1 MGLLNLALGQLLGI
15 FLPIAGL
22 LVALYFYDRSRRR
35 VLVSTLRF
43 WPRRPAPAV
52 RQRHKRIQ
60 HPLSLLL
67 QLVALLL
74 LLLAIADPRPNVAG
88 LAARQR
94 VVLLDTSAATALTDG
109 DGRLLMDEARA
120 LALAYLDSIPAADR
134 VLLIEA
140 DGAPS
145 VRVPFTTDR
154 ERLRD
159 AILSAE
165 PGWTALDLRAAFDL
179 AAGTLRLALRAAGE
193 RLPAGSGRSE
203 VVYIG
208 PGRLSGQPA
217 PSADLPQVRYLE
229 TGAPSDSLG
238 LLAFRATAETAQAGQ
253 WDVELVVRNYGQE
266 DSRFRVDF
274 FFDEKLLGHR
284 ELAVPAGGDSDL
296 RFTLHTKRPGRLVA
310 RSAEGDEFEGNNEA
324 AIEIPRLRRT
334 SLQVVGGS
342 EQAFEPLLASG
353 AHVDPSF
360 VDSSDDL
367 TDDAIHVWASGGDA
381 EDSRR
386 AIYLAPPG
394 TASPVAASRSVRD
407 LPIDE
412 WSPSHP
418 LAHGVRDRDLMPRRA
433 RVFETR
439 EGDEIIART
448 SEGPVVLARTNGD
461 RRMVAFGFDLA
472 GESVR
477 GRLAAPLLFA
487 NAVSWL
493 DSGAFRSESVEARAP
508 GAVEIKAPNSSPDQ
522 IAVRASNGASVP
534 WVLTEG
540 SLRFYAGRRGT
551 YRVSTADRDV
561 TLFLSQPQIATASWA
576 PPEHV
581 ARDLPASRGGG
592 GEPWLPWPWLASLAA
607 AILLF
612 DWIRFGRGRRL
623 SSEAFSVSDVGA
635 GEGLP

>member
-67 QLVALLL
+67 QLVALML
-74 LLLAIADPRPNVAG
+74 LLLAIADLRPNSTGV
-88 LAARQR
+88 AARQR
-94 VVLLDTSAATALTDG
+94 IVLFDTSAATALAG
-109 DGRLLMDEARA
+109 GQGRLLIDEVKA

-145 VRVPFTTDR
+145 VRVPFTPNR
-154 ERLRD
+154 QRLRD
-159 AILSAE
+159 AILAAE
-165 PGWTALDLRAAFDL
+165 PGWTALDLGAAFDL
-179 AAGTLRLALRAAGE
+179 AAGTLRLALRAGGE
-193 RLPAGSGRSE
+193 RLPEGSGGSE

-208 PGRLSGQPA
+208 PGRLSRQPA
-217 PSADLPQVRYLE
+217 HSGELPRIRYLE

-238 LLAFRATAETAQAGQ
+238 LLAFRATADTAEPGQ
-253 WDVELVVRNYGQE
+253 WDVELVTRNYGQD

-284 ELAVPAGGDSDL
+284 ELAVPAGGDSEL
-296 RFTLHTKRPGRLVA
+296 RFTLRTKRPGRLVA
-310 RSAEGDEFEGNNEA
+310 RSAEGDDFAGNNEA
-324 AIEIPRLRRT
+324 VIEIPRVRRT
-334 SLQVVGGS
+334 RLQVVGGS

-360 VDSSDDL
+360 VESSDDL

-381 EDSRR
+381 KDSRR

-394 TASPVAASRSVRD
+394 TASPIAASRSIRG
-407 LPIDE
+407 LAIDE

-418 LAHGVRDRDLMPRRA
+418 LAHGVRDRDLRPRRA
-433 RVFETR
+433 RVFEAR
-439 EGDEIIART
+439 EGDEIIAGT
-448 SEGPVVLARTNGD
+448 SEGPVVLARTDGD

-472 GESVR
+472 GDSVR

-508 GAVEIKAPNSSPDQ
+508 GTVEIEAPNSSPEQ
-522 IAVRASNGASVP
+522 IAVRASDGASVP

-561 TLFLSQPQIATASWA
+561 TLYLSQPQVATASWA

-581 ARDLPASRGGG
+581 LRGLPASRGSG

-623 SSEAFSVSDVGA
+623 TAEAFSVSRA
-635 GEGLP
+635 EAREGLR

>member
-15 FLPIAGL
+15 FVPIAAL

-74 LLLAIADPRPNVAG
+74 LLLAIADPRPNAAG
-88 LAARQR
+88 VAARQR
-94 VVLLDTSAATALTDG
+94 IVLFDTSAATALTG
-109 DGRLLMDEARA
+109 GEGRLLIDEVKA
-120 LALAYLDSIPAADR
+120 LALAYLDSIPVADR

-145 VRVPFTTDR
+145 VRVPFTLDR
-154 ERLRD
+154 QRLRD

-165 PGWTALDLRAAFDL
+165 PGWTALDLEAAFDL
-179 AAGTLRLALRAAGE
+179 AAGTLRLALRAEGE
-193 RLPAGSGRSE
+193 RLPEGSGGSE

-208 PGRLSGQPA
+208 PGRLARQPA
-217 PSADLPQVRYLE
+217 HSGDLPQIRYLE
-229 TGAPSDSLG
+229 TGAPTDSLG
-238 LLAFRATAETAQAGQ
+238 LLAFRATADTAEPGQ
-253 WDVELVVRNYGQE
+253 WDVELVARNYDQD

-274 FFDEKLLGHR
+274 FFEEKLLGHR
-284 ELAVPAGGDSDL
+284 ELAVPAGGDSEL
-296 RFTLHTKRPGRLVA
+296 RFTLRTKRPGRLVA
-310 RSAEGDEFEGNNEA
+310 RSAEGDAFAGNNEA
-324 AIEIPRLRRT
+324 AIEIPRVRRT
-334 SLQVVGGS
+334 RLQVVGGS

-353 AHVDPSF
+353 AHIDPSF
-360 VDSSDDL
+360 VESTNDL

-381 EDSRR
+381 EGSRR

-394 TASPVAASRSVRD
+394 AASEVAASRSIRD

-433 RVFETR
+433 RVFEAR
-439 EGDEIIART
+439 EGDEVIAGT
-448 SEGPVVLARTNGD
+448 SEGPIVLARTDGD

-508 GAVEIKAPNSSPDQ
+508 GTVEIEAPNSSPEQ
-522 IAVRASNGASVP
+522 IAVRASDGASIP
-534 WVLTEG
+534 WVLTDG

-561 TLFLSQPQIATASWA
+561 TLYLSQPQVATASWA
-576 PPEHV
+576 PPDHV
-581 ARDLPASRGGG
+581 SRGLPASRGSG

-607 AILLF
+607 TILLF

-623 SSEAFSVSDVGA
+623 TAEAFSVSDVEA
-635 GEGLP
+635 REGLR

>member
-15 FLPIAGL
+15 FLPIAAL

-74 LLLAIADPRPNVAG
+74 LLLAIADPRPNAARV
-88 LAARQR
+88 AARQR
-94 VVLLDTSAATALTDG
+94 IVLLDTSAATALTG
-109 DGRLLMDEARA
+109 GEGRLLIDEVKA

-145 VRVPFTTDR
+145 VQVPFTMDR
-154 ERLRD
+154 QRLRD

-165 PGWTALDLRAAFDL
+165 PGWTALDLEAAFDL
-179 AAGTLRLALRAAGE
+179 AAGTLRLALRAEGE
-193 RLPAGSGRSE
+193 HLPEGSGGSE

-208 PGRLSGQPA
+208 PGRLSRQPA
-217 PSADLPQVRYLE
+217 HSRDLPGIRYLE
-229 TGAPSDSLG
+229 TGPPTDSLG
-238 LLAFRATAETAQAGQ
+238 LLAFRATADTAEPGQ
-253 WDVELVVRNYGQE
+253 WDVELVARNYDQD

-284 ELAVPAGGDSDL
+284 ELAVPAGGDSEL
-296 RFTLHTKRPGRLVA
+296 RFTLRTKRPGRLVA
-310 RSAEGDEFEGNNEA
+310 RSAEGDAFAGNNEA
-324 AIEIPRLRRT
+324 VIEIPRVRRT
-334 SLQVVGGS
+334 RLQVVGGS

-360 VDSSDDL
+360 VESINDL
-367 TDDAIHVWASGGDA
+367 TDDAIHVWASGGDV
-381 EDSRR
+381 EGSRR

-394 TASPVAASRSVRD
+394 TASPVAASRSIRD

-433 RVFETR
+433 RVFEAR
-439 EGDEIIART
+439 QGDEIIAGT
-448 SEGPVVLARTNGD
+448 SEGPVVLARTDGD

-493 DSGAFRSESVEARAP
+493 DSGAFRTESVEARAP
-508 GAVEIKAPNSSPDQ
+508 GRVEIEAPNSSPDQ
-522 IAVRASNGASVP
+522 IAVRASDGASVP

-561 TLFLSQPQIATASWA
+561 KLYLSQPQVATASWS
-576 PPEHV
+576 PPDHV
-581 ARDLPASRGGG
+581 SRGLPPSRGSG

-623 SSEAFSVSDVGA
+623 TAEAFSVSGVEA
-635 GEGLP
+635 REGPR